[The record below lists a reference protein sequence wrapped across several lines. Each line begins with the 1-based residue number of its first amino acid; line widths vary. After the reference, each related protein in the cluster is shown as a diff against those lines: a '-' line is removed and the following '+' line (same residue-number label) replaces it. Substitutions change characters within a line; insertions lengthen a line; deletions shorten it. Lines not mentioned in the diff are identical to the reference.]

1 MNWLSDLLFNP
12 DSIAHIVALYAF
24 VIAVGVLLDLRY
36 FAGGHICLVRRYSG
50 WTFWIYRKYLHS

>member
-24 VIAVGVLLDLRY
+24 VIAVG
-36 FAGGHICLVRRYSG
+36 
-50 WTFWIYRKYLHS
+50 WIYRKYLHS